1 MTLLLKEQVADLER
15 ARAGRQDALAQE
27 FQVPQGLGVT
37 PRTLQMVLLE
47 QEEEL
52 EMALDLMRA
61 DARLAQTE
69 AGFKR
74 WLRSQAAATQ
84 RLA

>member
-1 MTLLLKEQVADLER
+1 MTLLLKQQVADLER
-15 ARAGRQDALAQE
+15 ERVGRQDALAQE
-27 FQVPQGLGVT
+27 FQMPHGLGVT

-61 DARLAQTE
+61 DATLVQSD

-74 WLRSQAAATQ
+74 WLRTQAALTQ
-84 RLA
+84 RLG